1 MLPLIAACQNRTKNY
16 SNNLNQ
22 NTMEQATEK
31 SAIENVLLTYGD
43 ALNTSDVNKVLQV
56 YTNDGVFMPT
66 TFPTAKG
73 TEQLKESYTNI
84 FKTIQLNVKFTID
97 EIVVSGDVAFAQT
110 SSKGT
115 TLIHANGQ
123 TVPEENREFFFLKNE
138 NGEWKI
144 SRYMFNKAK

>member
-1 MLPLIAACQNRTKNY
+1 MKNLLIMAIMLPLIAACQNGTKNY

-22 NTMEQATEK
+22 NTMEQTTEK
-31 SAIENVLLTYGD
+31 TAIENVLLAYGD

-73 TEQLKESYTNI
+73 TVQLNESYTNI
-84 FKTIQLNVKFTID
+84 FKTIQLNVKFTIE

-110 SSKGT
+110 S
-115 TLIHANGQ
+115 
-123 TVPEENREFFFLKNE
+123 
-138 NGEWKI
+138 
-144 SRYMFNKAK
+144 